1 MPQKYT
7 LAQARILAGLT
18 QIKMA
23 ERLGMSEKTYIQY
36 EKYRKV
42 FRMNDGLNFSR
53 ITKMPLDCIIFFEDG
68 LQKICSSDGEA
79 G

>member
-1 MPQKYT
+1 MPMQYT

-18 QIKMA
+18 QVQMA

-42 FRMNDGLNFSR
+42 FRMSDGFNFAR
-53 ITKMPLDCIIFFEDG
+53 ISGQKLDSIIFFDDQ
-68 LQKICSSDGEA
+68 LQKNCSSEEA

>member
-1 MPQKYT
+1 MTRKYT

-18 QIKMA
+18 QVEIA
-23 ERLGMSEKTYIQY
+23 EKLCMSEKTYIQY

-42 FRMNDGLNFSR
+42 FRMSDGFNFAH
-53 ITKMPLDCIIFFEDG
+53 ITNMPLDQVIFFEDQ
-68 LQKICSSDGEA
+68 LQKKCSSEEA